1 MMLHQAE
8 CRLDNSAQH
17 GFALPVFITVCICLI
32 SLASFVIN
40 IFFTISLKFGVK
52 EQILSAYF
60 QMLFFE
66 PSSSFS
72 HHLYDLLPW

>member
-8 CRLDNSAQH
+8 GRLDNSAQH
-17 GFALPVFITVCICLI
+17 GFALPVFITVCICIISL

-40 IFFTISLKFGVK
+40 IFFTISPEFCVK
-52 EQILSAYF
+52 EQILPIF
-60 QMLFFE
+60 QMLFV
-66 PSSSFS
+66 SSSTFS